1 MEAAGRVRR
10 CHQGRA
16 IDETNSSVMCWVT
29 VWGGIQMLTWQQV
42 NTSEVAGYDS
52 SDFYGQWNEF
62 TATRQMRLTRVSG
75 NGTALSR
82 LWWTLVSAFYDWWSA
97 VNPPCVYVLG
107 AVCVCMHV
115 CVCMWAHWPC
125 LDQSSSW
132 GTKPSLNQGGASVWR
147 LWLRLSV
154 SGGEI
159 SNRVFESLIPTV
171 ELRVS

>member
-107 AVCVCMHV
+107 GVCACMCVCACERTDLV
-115 CVCMWAHWPC
+115 SISRP
-125 LDQSSSW
+125 LGEQS
-132 GTKPSLNQGGASVWR
+132 PVLIREELQYGGC
-147 LWLRLSV
+147 
-154 SGGEI
+154 G
-159 SNRVFESLIPTV
+159 
-171 ELRVS
+171 